1 MDVDPSGLR
10 VADLYANI
18 GAGDIS
24 IVLPETG
31 TVRAD
36 IRGGAAEIN
45 IKIPEGV
52 AAKII
57 NNSSLSSVDI
67 DTDRFPK
74 FDRVYESP
82 DFDTFDNRVI

>member
-10 VADLYANI
+10 AADLYANI

-36 IRGGAAEIN
+36 IR
-45 IKIPEGV
+45 
-52 AAKII
+52 
-57 NNSSLSSVDI
+57 D
-67 DTDRFPK
+67 
-74 FDRVYESP
+74 
-82 DFDTFDNRVI
+82 